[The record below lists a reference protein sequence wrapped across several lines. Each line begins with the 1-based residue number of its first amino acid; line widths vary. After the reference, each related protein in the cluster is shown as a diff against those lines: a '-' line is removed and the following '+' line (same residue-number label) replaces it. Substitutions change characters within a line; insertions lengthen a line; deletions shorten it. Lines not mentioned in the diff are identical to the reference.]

1 MAIPE
6 LASKLRESGIGANI
20 VSENKIFEMVE
31 RALFAEHINR
41 MGYKLVIEK
50 MDGDFKNEELLI
62 ESYEIY
68 DKMYKEIISKQRF

>member
-41 MGYKLVIEK
+41 MGYIQVIEK
-50 MDGDFKNEELLI
+50 MEGDFIN
-62 ESYEIY
+62 
-68 DKMYKEIISKQRF
+68 